1 MNLEYSGTI
10 PVSIEDAWAV
20 LSDLPRVASCLP
32 GVRLDQTTG
41 DEVAG
46 TVTVPLGPLRLT
58 YRGEAAFVE
67 RDPAARRVVIDA
79 AGRDS
84 HGEQAASARVT
95 VQLRKQGRSTH
106 VAAVADVSVRG
117 MSPPVGFAVREFGTG
132 LLREFVSRLAGP
144 RTAGQRA
151 GGQRTGDRTGR
162 QRSGRHAAAESDA
175 GPAAQAAG
183 VPPTAEPSSDA
194 ASARASS
201 ARATRAAQRV
211 PQPRPQPSPRLRV
224 ARGPEDAVYP
234 VPPPGEGSQVP
245 ALVGQYAPYAG
256 ALAIGVLLG
265 WLVGRRGRPLT
276 MPQRAV
282 TRRAAAST

>member
-10 PVSIEDAWAV
+10 PVSIDDAWAV
-20 LSDLPRVASCLP
+20 LSDLQRVVTCLP
-32 GVRLDQTTG
+32 GVRLDPTTG

-58 YRGEAAFVE
+58 YRGEATFVE

-79 AGRDS
+79 TGRDS

-151 GGQRTGDRTGR
+151 GGQPTGR
-162 QRSGRHAAAESDA
+162 QRTGRHAPAESDA

-183 VPPTAEPSSDA
+183 VPPTAAPASDA
-194 ASARASS
+194 SSARASS
-201 ARATRAAQRV
+201 PRATKAAQRV
-211 PQPRPQPSPRLRV
+211 PEPRPQPSPRLRV
-224 ARGPEDAVYP
+224 ARGPEDAIYP
-234 VPPPGEGSQVP
+234 VPPPREGQEVP

-265 WLVGRRGRPLT
+265 WLLGRR
-276 MPQRAV
+276 QR
-282 TRRAAAST
+282 R